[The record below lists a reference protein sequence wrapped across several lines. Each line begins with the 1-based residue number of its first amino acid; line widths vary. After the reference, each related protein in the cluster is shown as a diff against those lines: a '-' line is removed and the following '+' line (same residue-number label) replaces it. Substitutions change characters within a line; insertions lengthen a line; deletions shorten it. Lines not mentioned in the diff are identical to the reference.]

1 MAGRLE
7 DKVAIV
13 SGAGSIGP
21 GWGNGKAV
29 ACLFAQE
36 GARVLAL
43 DLNMAAA
50 EETCQLIA
58 QQGGVAEPM
67 TTNVTNEEQVKTA
80 VNRCIELFGRIDV
93 LHNNVGI
100 FDAGSLEETRLDTWQ
115 RVIGVNLESVFLTC
129 KHVIPH
135 MMHRKG
141 GAIVNISS
149 ISGFYYLGSPYLAY
163 NTSKGAIVSFTR
175 NLAAHYA
182 ADGIRANC
190 ILPGMIDTPM
200 AKDAIVK
207 MSGKSAA
214 ELDFDAIGKVRNAK
228 IPLGRVGSAWD
239 VARAA
244 LFLASDDSAYIT
256 GTELIVDGGL
266 SCTSLP
272 RS

>member
-1 MAGRLE
+1 VTGRLE
-7 DKVAIV
+7 NKVAIV
-13 SGAGSIGP
+13 TGAGSIGP

-36 GARVLAL
+36 GAKVLAL
-43 DLNMAAA
+43 DLNKAAA
-50 EETCQLIA
+50 EETCHLIE
-58 QQGGVAEPM
+58 QKGGVAEPLA
-67 TTNVTNEEQVKTA
+67 TDVTKEEQIMAA
-80 VNRCIELFGRIDV
+80 VDRCIALFGRIDV

-100 FDAGSLEETRLDTWQ
+100 FDAGSLEETQLATWRQ
-115 RVIGVNLESVFLTC
+115 VIGINLESVFLTC
-129 KHVIPH
+129 KNVIPH
-135 MMHRKG
+135 MIRQKG

-149 ISGFYYLGSPYLAY
+149 ISGFFYLGSPYLAY

-182 ADGIRANC
+182 AQRIRANC

-200 AKDAIVK
+200 AKDAVIK
-207 MSGKSAA
+207 MSGKTEA
-214 ELDFDAIGKVRNAK
+214 ELDFEAIGNARNAK

-239 VARAA
+239 VAKAA
-244 LFLASDDSAYIT
+244 LFLAGDDSAYIT